1 MTALLTRADLHR
13 LLRSQA
19 PDLADLTLVPL
30 AGGTDNAIWRIGAC
44 ALGRFPLSETAA
56 AGLARELRWL
66 DHLPSLPLAV
76 PRLRCAGAPGEGH
89 PFGWAV
95 VDYIAG
101 EDALTAPPREAAA
114 ALAGLV
120 AALWA
125 APVPDDL
132 PRAEAGR
139 LAPGALAFAR
149 EMAVRFR
156 PEEGDPARLLALLS
170 AAEALPAW
178 QGVPVW
184 SHGDLHPLNLIVRDG
199 RLAGVIDWA
208 SLGAGDPARDLIC
221 AWTVLDR
228 DGRARL
234 RAALDPDPVAWARAR
249 AFALVMAVQAIPW
262 HRDGNPRFCAAM
274 RRTLAEVLA
283 DPELPG

>member
-1 MTALLTRADLHR
+1 VTVTPSRTALRR
-13 LLRSQA
+13 LLRAQA

-30 AGGTDNAIWRIGAC
+30 AGGTETAIWRIGAQ

-56 AGLARELRWL
+56 AGLAREVRWL
-66 DHLPSLPLAV
+66 DHLPPLPLAV
-76 PRLRCAGAPGEGH
+76 PRLRCAGAPGEGY

-101 EDALTAPPREAAA
+101 EDALAAPPLEAAA

-149 EMAVRFR
+149 EMAVRIR
-156 PEEGDPARLLALLS
+156 PGEGDPARLMALLS
-170 AAEALPAW
+170 EAAALPAW
-178 QGVPVW
+178 QGAPVW
-184 SHGDLHPLNLIVRDG
+184 SHGDLHPLNLIVQGG

-228 DGRARL
+228 AGRARL
-234 RAALDPDPVAWARAR
+234 RATLDPDPAAWARAR
-249 AFALVMAVQAIPW
+249 AFALVMAVQGIPW